1 MPSAGTFQPISQD
14 RNPFY
19 FEDKATYNYR
29 VENIG
34 IQRLTTLKYLKNL
47 EEAKIIR
54 RLFTDLNSTGDLQKP
69 DKILLDNSN
78 LLHILS
84 LETPEKGTVRE
95 TFFCNQLASAG
106 HVVEYGGMKT
116 GDFRIDRKYI
126 IAVGGR
132 DKDFS
137 QIKDTDNGY
146 IAADDI
152 DSGIFRKIPLWAF
165 GFLGSVSNSVSG
177 VSLQTF

>member
-1 MPSAGTFQPISQD
+1 MLQIISGLV
-14 RNPFY
+14 PF
-19 FEDKATYNYR
+19 EVDIAKMSR
-29 VENIG
+29 NIG

-54 RLFTDLNSTGDLQKP
+54 RLFTDLSTTGDLQKP
-69 DKILLDNSN
+69 DKILLDNTN
-78 LLHILS
+78 LLYIFS

-106 HVVEYGGMKT
+106 HVVEYGGMKS

-126 IAVGGR
+126 IEVGGR

-137 QIKDTDNGY
+137 QIRDAENGY

-152 DSGIFRKIPLWAF
+152 ESGVFRKIPLWAF
-165 GFLGSVSNSVSG
+165 GFLY
-177 VSLQTF
+177 

>member
-1 MPSAGTFQPISQD
+1 MPSAGTFQPIPQD

-126 IAVGGR
+126 IEVGGR
-132 DKDFS
+132 DKDFN
-137 QIKDTDNGY
+137 QIKDADNGY

-152 DSGIFRKIPLWAF
+152 DSGLFRKIPLWAF
-165 GFLGSVSNSVSG
+165 GFLY
-177 VSLQTF
+177 